1 MALRDLLT
9 DPARRVTEAEWLSAN
24 RDALTAE
31 QVAEQQRIA
40 CQALGTQM
48 NTVLYGDPA
57 RGEVPPRQFSF
68 LTVPGQAVYDVPPHE
83 TPIRRI
89 DECWIERS
97 WDGFRF
103 LLANVGNCRLRDRYA
118 EPGAVLGLPTNFM
131 FDGAVLSLSMAPDA
145 EYRVGMI
152 ERNEQR
158 MHPEIP
164 RSELY
169 NELAAVTRCALRP
182 RHYFGPDFGPNDFRD
197 AYLDR
202 DGAREKSLNLMK
214 EWLAPR
220 QLEQYEAEGCFDVK
234 GSNGGRYRISNAG
247 TTFNVRELR
256 RTVLG
261 NLLPGDKLC
270 FQPAG
275 VYSQGD
281 VMLAQKIMLERD
293 EPGAL
298 KIANRSHT

>member
-24 RDALTAE
+24 RDAPPN
-31 QVAEQQRIA
+31 I
-40 CQALGTQM
+40 
-48 NTVLYGDPA
+48 
-57 RGEVPPRQFSF
+57 PPR
-68 LTVPGQAVYDVPPHE
+68 LLHLITIVGRAAYPMAPNE

-89 DECWIERS
+89 DECWCERE
-97 WDGFRF
+97 GFRF
-103 LLANVGNCRLRDRYA
+103 VLRQVVRADWRPLTSRYQGF
-118 EPGAVLGLPTNFM
+118 PTHFWFDSQAVHLWPT
-131 FDGAVLSLSMAPDA
+131 PDA
-145 EYRVGMI
+145 AYRVGMI

-169 NELAAVTRCALRP
+169 NELAAVTRRAFAHRVQGFTDQG
-182 RHYFGPDFGPNDFRD
+182 FGPTEFSD

-202 DGAREKSLNLMK
+202 DGAREKSLDLMK
-214 EWLAPR
+214 EWLTPR
-220 QLEQYEAEGCFDVK
+220 QLEQYEDEGCFDVK
-234 GSNGGRYRISNAG
+234 GSNGGRYRISVAG

>member
-1 MALRDLLT
+1 MVN
-9 DPARRVTEAEWLSAN
+9 RVYYEGLG
-24 RDALTAE
+24 ALTAE

-48 NTVLYGDPA
+48 NDVLYGDPA
-57 RGEVPPRQFSF
+57 RVEVPPRLLHL
-68 LTVPGQAVYDVPPHE
+68 LTIVGQAAYPMAPNE

-89 DECWIERS
+89 DECWCERE
-97 WDGFRF
+97 GFRF
-103 LLANVGNCRLRDRYA
+103 VLRQVVRADWRHLTSRYQ
-118 EPGAVLGLPTNFM
+118 GFPTHFW
-131 FDGAVLSLSMAPDA
+131 FDGHAVHLWPTPDA

-169 NELAAVTRCALRP
+169 NELAAVTRQAFRP
-182 RHYFGPDFGPNDFRD
+182 RFHFGPNFGPNFGPTEFSD

-202 DGAREKSLNLMK
+202 DGAHEKAHKKALNLMK
-214 EWLAPR
+214 EWLTPR
-220 QLEQYEAEGCFDVK
+220 QLEQYEDEGCFDVK
-234 GSNGGRYRISNAG
+234 GSNGGRYRISNKG

-261 NLLPGDKLC
+261 RLLSGDKLC

>member
-1 MALRDLLT
+1 VALRDSLT

-24 RDALTAE
+24 RDAPPN
-31 QVAEQQRIA
+31 I
-40 CQALGTQM
+40 
-48 NTVLYGDPA
+48 
-57 RGEVPPRQFSF
+57 PPRLLHL
-68 LTVPGQAVYDVPPHE
+68 LTIVGQAAYPLAPNE

-89 DECWIERS
+89 DECWCDRECWCERE
-97 WDGFRF
+97 GFRF
-103 LLANVGNCRLRDRYA
+103 ILRQVVRADWRHLTSRYQ
-118 EPGAVLGLPTNFM
+118 GFPTHFW
-131 FDGAVLSLSMAPDA
+131 FDGQAVHLWPTPDA

-169 NELAAVTRCALRP
+169 NELAAVPRCALRP
-182 RHYFGPDFGPNDFRD
+182 RHYFGPDFGPTVFYD

-202 DGAREKSLNLMK
+202 DGARDKSLNLMK

-234 GSNGGRYRISNAG
+234 GSNGGRYRISNKG

-261 NLLPGDKLC
+261 RLLSGDKLC

>member
-24 RDALTAE
+24 RDA
-31 QVAEQQRIA
+31 
-40 CQALGTQM
+40 
-48 NTVLYGDPA
+48 
-57 RGEVPPRQFSF
+57 
-68 LTVPGQAVYDVPPHE
+68 
-83 TPIRRI
+83 
-89 DECWIERS
+89 
-97 WDGFRF
+97 
-103 LLANVGNCRLRDRYA
+103 
-118 EPGAVLGLPTNFM
+118 
-131 FDGAVLSLSMAPDA
+131 
-145 EYRVGMI
+145 
-152 ERNEQR
+152 
-158 MHPEIP
+158 
-164 RSELY
+164 
-169 NELAAVTRCALRP
+169 P
-182 RHYFGPDFGPNDFRD
+182 RHYFGPTEFSD

-202 DGAREKSLNLMK
+202 DGAREKSLDLMK
-214 EWLAPR
+214 EWLTPR
-220 QLEQYEAEGCFDVK
+220 QLEQYEDEGCFDVK
-234 GSNGGRYRISNAG
+234 GSNGGRYRISNKG
-247 TTFNVRELR
+247 TTFNVRDLR